1 MTSFPKN
8 VYIDKLDDIL
18 KKYNNTYHSMFKMKL
33 VDVKSNRCCD
43 LLMISINLRDIAI
56 LNVKG
61 SDYRC
66 IINLISKNEA
76 INLLQKADL
85 TEISQTL

>member
-18 KKYNNTYHSMFKMKL
+18 KKYNNTYHSMIKMKL
-33 VDVKSNRCCD
+33 VDVKSSRCYD

-56 LNVKG
+56 LNIKC
-61 SDYRC
+61 SDYHC
-66 IINLISKNEA
+66 IINLINKNQA
-76 INLLQKADL
+76 INLLQNADL
-85 TEISQTL
+85 TEISGTL